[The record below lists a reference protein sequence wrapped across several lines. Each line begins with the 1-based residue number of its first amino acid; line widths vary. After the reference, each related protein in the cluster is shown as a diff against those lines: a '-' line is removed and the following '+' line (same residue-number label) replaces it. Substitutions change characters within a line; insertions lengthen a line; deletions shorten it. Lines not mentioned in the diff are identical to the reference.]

1 MSNAKKNGYVDAGWP
16 TNLPEGQHAMTELIA
31 THAGALSPYGDVE
44 FPVPASELNYVH
56 PDTVINK

>member
-16 TNLPEGQHAMTELIA
+16 TNLPEGQHAMTELVA

-44 FPVPASELNYVH
+44 FPVPLSQINYVH
-56 PDTVINK
+56 PHTVINK